1 MSIHSSLR
9 APLLRVLGALM
20 PVVPVCCQEVT
31 WRGRTVP
38 LAEIRGEL
46 RDATAEA
53 VTTWWSFASD
63 HGYRLI
69 LDDAQDVLLVLHQGH
84 ARTQAR
90 RERPSVE
97 KFLAALGDAQELA
110 VPLLPEVGG
119 DSQPAVLVGA
129 VEKDYAALLDHIARV
144 EPRIAGWAAARAGS
158 VAGFVLSEPLVAA
171 WLDDGRGQ
179 EEWDARHE
187 LVHRAAQLL
196 LRRSAPQQPPWVAL
210 GFGWHV
216 EDSVL
221 GSIYCF
227 PHRAGFVWAAEHS
240 GWAGRLKTGFQASRR
255 RAAGRPPVLAI
266 DEIASWDP
274 MRDPDG
280 FDADRALLA
289 FGVVRHLCDLG
300 PGSAA
305 GAFRGFDTA
314 IRAGWKVQL
323 SETEW
328 TTDPDFRLSAA
339 RQQEVLDAAEEGF
352 LDSATQAFA
361 RGRLGRPVPRRRS
374 SAADDR

>member
-1 MSIHSSLR
+1 MSIHSCLR
-9 APLLRVLGALM
+9 APLLRVLGVLM
-20 PVVPVCCQEVT
+20 PAVPACSQELT
-31 WRGRTVP
+31 WSGRIAP
-38 LAEIRGEL
+38 LAEIREQL
-46 RDATAEA
+46 RDATADA
-53 VTTWWSFASD
+53 VTTWWSFASE
-63 HGYRLI
+63 HGYRLV
-69 LDDAQDVLLVLHQGH
+69 LDDAQTVLLVLHEGH
-84 ARTQAR
+84 ARTRSR

-97 KFLAALGDAQELA
+97 KFLAALGEVRELA
-110 VPLLPEVGG
+110 LPLLPEVGG
-119 DSQPAVLVGA
+119 DVPPAVLVGA
-129 VEKDYAALLDHIARV
+129 VEKDYAALLDHVARV

-216 EDSVL
+216 EDGVL

-240 GWAGRLKTGFQASRR
+240 GWAGRLRTAFQASRR
-255 RAAGRPPVLAI
+255 RAAGRPLVVAM
-266 DEIASWDP
+266 DEIAGWDP
-274 MRDPDG
+274 MRDPEG

-289 FGVVRHLCDLG
+289 FGLVRHLCDLG
-300 PGSAA
+300 AGAA
-305 GAFRGFDTA
+305 ADAFRGFDAA

-328 TTDPDFRLSAA
+328 TTDPDFRLPAA
-339 RQQEVLDAAEEGF
+339 RQQEVLDASEEGF
-352 LDSATQAFA
+352 LDSATEAFA
-361 RGRLGRPVPRRRS
+361 KGRLGRTASRRRA